1 MVLVLIYGKQQIRII
16 SAYAPQTGRDEA
28 ENLVKETEL
37 VGAKE
42 FLVVTGDFNGHL
54 GTCPEI

>member
-1 MVLVLIYGKQQIRII
+1 VLIYWKQQIRII
-16 SAYAPQTGRDEA
+16 SAYAPQTGRDKS

-37 VGAKE
+37 VAKE
-42 FLVVTGDFNGHL
+42 FLVVAGDFNGHL